1 MSYFRGRPVTA
12 MGWKALLEW
21 TNNLLKLQMTQIEQ
35 CASGAVYC
43 QIMDLCYPDTV
54 EMSKVNWMAKAEH
67 EYLPNYKILQT
78 AFDAN
83 GISKPFPVG
92 ELIRGKFRDNFEML
106 QWMKALWDRFGTR
119 NAREPSKSREGKQLP
134 SWAGGHQSGTAT
146 PRAASRQRDGLKAVP
161 TPCRSLERVIAKVET
176 WRSQEATSRPPSRS
190 RSPSQEPHL
199 LQKLA
204 AQEDEIHLLRQER
217 DFYFEKLQNA
227 EKLCKKVEALDDL
240 KTSDVLEQLQRILYK
255 DNDDLDKASTQFS
268 ALSSQFVLG

>member
-1 MSYFRGRPVTA
+1 MTA
-12 MGWKALLEW
+12 LGWKALLEW
-21 TNNLLKLQMTQIEQ
+21 TNDLLKIQMTQIEQ

-43 QIMDLCYPDTV
+43 QILDLCYPDTV

-106 QWMKALWDRFGTR
+106 QWMKALWDRLGTR

-134 SWAGGHQSGTAT
+134 SWAGGLQSGTTT
-146 PRAASRQRDGLKAVP
+146 PRATSRQRDRPKAVP

-176 WRSQEATSRPPSRS
+176 WRSQEAPPRSLSASRS

-227 EKLCKKVEALDDL
+227 EKLYKKVEASDDV
-240 KTSDVLEQLQRILYK
+240 KTSDVLEQLQQILYK
-255 DNDDLDKASTQFS
+255 ENDDLVGTSTAEGVLPHS
-268 ALSSQFVLG
+268 AAMICAAID